1 MKRSNKEKKKADAL
15 LKENKQPPKSSKIE
29 DEEENEQIEGEDH
42 TKHMNVVVQEEN
54 EDNNGEENEE
64 EDPNAGKIMIEV
76 KPREDYL
83 KEKISKSGYDE
94 NLVSSVSKSI
104 DKTMKHV
111 ESDILNDNLL
121 ITEVKRDFTQLLP
134 KKKTKVC

>member
-94 NLVSSVSKSI
+94 HLVSSVSKSI

-121 ITEVKRDFTQLLP
+121 RTEVKRE
-134 KKKTKVC
+134 KNSNTKDLR